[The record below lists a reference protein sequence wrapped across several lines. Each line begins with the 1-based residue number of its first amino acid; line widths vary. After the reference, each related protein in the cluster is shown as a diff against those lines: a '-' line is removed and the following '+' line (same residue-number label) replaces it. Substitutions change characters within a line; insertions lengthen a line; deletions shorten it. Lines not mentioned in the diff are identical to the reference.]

1 MKVAYSSKA
10 KTSAAAQ
17 REMASK
23 SGKHKGEVFSLV
35 GRIVK
40 TPSKSAAVYLSQW
53 RGDTTIELH
62 ECEKLLYDWR
72 RSGTVI
78 FIDIT
83 LIDELIALLE
93 QARQRARLLSSQK

>member
-1 MKVAYSSKA
+1 MKVAYSSKT

-23 SGKHKGEVFSLV
+23 SGTHKGEEFSLV

-40 TPSKSAAVYLSQW
+40 THSKSAGVYVSKW

-62 ECEKLLYDWR
+62 ECERLLYDWR

-83 LIDELIALLE
+83 LIDELIRLLE
-93 QARQRARLLSSQK
+93 QARQLARSLAGPK